1 MRSPGRDQGIS
12 MERTAGSV
20 QPENG
25 SAGFSG
31 KLRSFPL
38 LDIIQMACV
47 ARRDGRLRVRRY
59 RETGEI
65 VLRDGRI
72 IHAATKAKSGEPA
85 LLEVLCWTKGN
96 FEFVPLSPNQ
106 LSPRTIAGGGGQV
119 LMDAV
124 RQRHELAYEKR
135 ATRETRDESSSAN
148 PPTQSAQLLRHT

>member
-47 ARRDGRLRVRRY
+47 ARRDGRLRVCRH

-85 LLEVLCWTKGN
+85 LLEVLCWTKCN
-96 FEFVPLSPNQ
+96 FEVAPLPPNQ
-106 LSPRTIAGGGGQV
+106 LSPRRSVGGGEPG
-119 LMDAV
+119 LMGAL
-124 RQRHELAYEKR
+124 RR
-135 ATRETRDESSSAN
+135 RDE
-148 PPTQSAQLLRHT
+148 R

>member
-96 FEFVPLSPNQ
+96 FEFVPLPPNQ
-106 LSPRTIAGGGGQV
+106 LSPRTIAGGWGMA
-119 LMDAV
+119 LMYGPRRRVEQEDDK
-124 RQRHELAYEKR
+124 L
-135 ATRETRDESSSAN
+135 ATRETG
-148 PPTQSAQLLRHT
+148 